1 MRFCS
6 HCGEKVVSK
15 IPHGDNRERYV
26 CDHCDSVHYENP
38 NVVVGT
44 IPLWIDNGEP
54 KVLLC
59 KRNIEPRLGYWTLP
73 AGFLELGETTSEGAI
88 RETLEESCAELSEVE
103 LYRVM
108 HTFDRK
114 QIHMYFRANMV
125 SSAYQ
130 TTAESSEVAL
140 YAFDQIPWRQLSF
153 PSVYKALE
161 DFLHDYP
168 TGQFPISI
176 YDIGQK
182 DWQKLDY

>member
-15 IPHGDNRERYV
+15 IPPADNRERYV
-26 CDHCDSVHYENP
+26 CDHCDTVHYLNP
-38 NVVVGT
+38 NTVVGT
-44 IPLWIDNGEP
+44 IPLWIEDGQP

-73 AGFLELGETTSEGAI
+73 AGFLELGETTNEGAI
-88 RETLEESCAELSEVE
+88 RETLEESCAELINVE
-103 LYRVM
+103 LYRIM

-114 QIHMYFRANMV
+114 QIHMYFRAKMV
-125 SSAYQ
+125 STEFRP
-130 TTAESSEVAL
+130 TTESSEVAL
-140 YAFDQIPWRQLSF
+140 YAFDEIPWRNLSF

-161 DFLHDYP
+161 DFVQDYTAGEYP
-168 TGQFPISI
+168 VKM